1 MKTTPVVT
9 LVVTLLALGAAVA
22 EAGESRKPSKGPPPF
37 SGFLRDYGELEPIKE
52 AGRKNLLYYRKP
64 GISLRDYH
72 SIVIEPIEVWFDPG
86 AGVVGIQPDA
96 LKEITDYFIGAL
108 ERGTLHDVAVV
119 NDAGPGVL
127 RLRVAL
133 TELVPVKKRRGFM
146 AYSGLTGFI
155 VSSAKRGAM
164 GAHVAQVSVEGE
176 LLDSATGERLCA
188 MVERRLGKKKFKKDE
203 KVTTD
208 HVRKVIDFWVDRFH
222 ERIAEL
228 GTPGGDS

>member
-1 MKTTPVVT
+1 MKTTPVVA

-37 SGFLRDYGELEPIKE
+37 SGFLSDYGELEPTKE

-64 GISLRDYH
+64 GVSLRDYH
-72 SIVIEPIEVWFDPG
+72 SIVIEPIEIWFDPG
-86 AGVVGIQPDA
+86 ASVVGIQPEV

-133 TELVPVKKRRGFM
+133 TELVPVKKRRGFL
-146 AYSGLTGFI
+146 AYSLTGFI
-155 VSSAKRGAM
+155 VSSAKRGAK

-188 MVERRLGKKKFKKDE
+188 MVERRLSKKKLKKD
-203 KVTTD
+203 KRVTTD
-208 HVRKVIDFWVDRFH
+208 HVRKVIDFWADQFH
-222 ERIAEL
+222 QRIAEL
-228 GTPGGDS
+228 GTPGGGS